1 VTPDELSD
9 VLETF
14 ASYRGARLDTMPAEV
29 REFVAIFGGARAE
42 DVRDAIRAAA
52 ERDGRVF
59 LETAARRH
67 SEIRSERFQAAG
79 REREAAKRAP
89 STDSSR
95 PGWPVAPGEPTT
107 TYLAAIAA
115 FGVRSRASAEKLA
128 ARYVGAGLVLP
139 ELADRIVAAMWPAD
153 RTLPASHRADAVRR
167 VQDAIDRELG
177 GWGRCP
183 AEQFVAQFG
192 QAA

>member
-1 VTPDELSD
+1 MNATELSSTLD
-9 VLETF
+9 AF
-14 ASYRGARLDTMPAEV
+14 AAYRGARLESTSAEV

-59 LETAARRH
+59 LETVARRH
-67 SEIRSERFQAAG
+67 GEIRAERLQAAG
-79 REREAAKRAP
+79 RERDAAKRP
-89 STDSSR
+89 PPTDSSR

-139 ELADRIVAAMWPAD
+139 ELADRIVGAMWPAD

-167 VQDAIDRELG
+167 VQDAIVHELG

-192 QAA
+192 RAA